1 MIVLT
6 NTKKLVN
13 NLLVTDSK
21 ICGKLK
27 IDMNTKIVTLLLFLF
42 CIAKTNAQQSLSI
55 EEAIKIALENNY
67 EIKIASNDLKTDQI
81 NNAIG
86 NAGMLPTLTANVVD
100 NNNVQNL
107 SQIRLDGTENS
118 LNNAK
123 SNSLTYGVGLSW
135 TVFDGMSMFARRDQL
150 HELEKLG
157 ESELKLSILTKI
169 SDVYTTYYDLVQQQ
183 QQLAALDSTLVISNQ
198 RLTLA
203 ENRFSIGK
211 ASKLEVLN
219 AQVDLNTDKVTLL
232 RQKELFTNTKIL
244 LNQILARDTKID
256 FTVTTIFKVDG
267 DLKLNE
273 LTDLAQKQ
281 NPQLEAQIIN
291 KRVAELQLKQVKA
304 TRYPTIR
311 VNTGYNFTETESS
324 LGFTTQSSARGLNY
338 GFTASLNLFD
348 GFAQHRNEKIA
359 HLAIENAKLQIDQQ
373 NLNLE
378 TQLATAYQTYL
389 TNLELIEL
397 EKNNETIAKQN
408 LAITLDKFHIGTITT
423 LEFRTAQ
430 LNYVNATVRYTNA
443 QFQAKISEIG
453 LKELAGKLDY

>member
-1 MIVLT
+1 
-6 NTKKLVN
+6 
-13 NLLVTDSK
+13 
-21 ICGKLK
+21 
-27 IDMNTKIVTLLLFLF
+27 MNTKIVIRSLILFLI
-42 CIAKTNAQQSLSI
+42 CIVKTNAQGVLTI
-55 EEAIKIALENNY
+55 EDALKTALENNY
-67 EIKIASNDLKTDQI
+67 DIKIAANNLKVNQT
-81 NNAIG
+81 NNTIG
-86 NAGMLPTLTANVVD
+86 NAGMLPTLTANIVD
-100 NNNVQNL
+100 NNNIQNL

-123 SNSLTYGVGLSW
+123 NNSLNYGVSLGW
-135 TVFDGMSMFARRDQL
+135 TIFDGMSMFAKREQFQ
-150 HELEKLG
+150 ELQKLG
-157 ESELKLSILTKI
+157 ESQLKLSILTKI
-169 SDVYTTYYDLVQQQ
+169 ADVYATYFDLVQQQ

-203 ENRFSIGK
+203 QNRFSIGK

-232 RQKELFTNTKIL
+232 KQKELFANTKIL

-256 FTVTTIFKVDG
+256 FQVSTIFNVDAH
-267 DLKLNE
+267 LKLDE
-273 LTDLAQKQ
+273 LSNLAQKQ
-281 NPQLEAQIIN
+281 NPQLQAQIIN

-311 VNTGYNFTETESS
+311 VNTAYNFSETESS
-324 LGFTTQSSARGLNY
+324 LGFVTQSSSRGFNY
-338 GFTASLNLFD
+338 GLSASLNLFD

-359 HLAIENAKLQIDQQ
+359 NLAIENAKLQIEQQ

-389 TNLELIEL
+389 TNLELIKL
-397 EKNNETIAKQN
+397 EETNQAIAKQN

-430 LNYVNATVRYTNA
+430 LNFVNATVRYTNA
-443 QFQAKISEIG
+443 QFQAKLSEIA
-453 LKELAGKLDY
+453 LKELAGNMSF